1 MARAATGA
9 ATTGAGDG
17 DKEQGVGENEE
28 LNEQKIINRASN
40 EFGGVQQLVGNGG
53 FGDKMI
59 GVDGEDT
66 IDADGWPEFKECELE
81 EEE

>member
-1 MARAATGA
+1 MKRYRVSGEMTITV
-9 ATTGAGDG
+9 TTVVEVED
-17 DKEQGVGENEE
+17 DEE
-28 LNEQKIINRASN
+28 LTEEEIIDRASN

-81 EEE
+81 EVE